1 MYLIKTTKGK
11 YAMKL
16 LNPEIIKRPD
26 AMTNYI
32 NSEKIA
38 NLVSNNI
45 PALSANI
52 INGKYV
58 NEIKITSSI

>member
-1 MYLIKTTKGK
+1 
-11 YAMKL
+11 MKL